1 MKKTFIYL
9 FILLCFACRNKQEYT
24 LCGTLYMDSNTVVD
38 MLGIQMEDTLLYVK
52 VDSAGYFST
61 TIPFREVVF
70 CNLFGV
76 AVTGEERWQFVT
88 PVALQANA
96 SVDLDFHLTGG
107 QTSIGATDPDNRA
120 LQAFREWSLN
130 QSRTL
135 WSNPPAGTELAS
147 RLARFPCE
155 VQRITER
162 ERLDSTTA
170 GYLSAWANIECLN
183 LAHGLFRDSIPAAL
197 ASALPV
203 ISQAL
208 DVPYWKLLYGSDLYI
223 SEYLQQN
230 APEPEDQIRL
240 LQERFRISSIRE
252 NITRRIIEDYIRRH
266 PYSGEHLAHRKI

>member
-147 RLARFPCE
+147 RLARFPAKSN
-155 VQRITER
+155 VLPNGSGSIQR
-162 ERLDSTTA
+162 
-170 GYLSAWANIECLN
+170 
-183 LAHGLFRDSIPAAL
+183 
-197 ASALPV
+197 LPV
-203 ISQAL
+203 TFPPGQTSN
-208 DVPYWKLLYGSDLYI
+208 V
-223 SEYLQQN
+223 
-230 APEPEDQIRL
+230 
-240 LQERFRISSIRE
+240 
-252 NITRRIIEDYIRRH
+252 
-266 PYSGEHLAHRKI
+266 

>member
-120 LQAFREWSLN
+120 LQAFRNGTRFPPRPVSMR
-130 QSRTL
+130 SPTYYRTG
-135 WSNPPAGTELAS
+135 A
-147 RLARFPCE
+147 ARFNDCRLPFRLGKHRMSESCP
-155 VQRITER
+155 RIVPRQHTC
-162 ERLDSTTA
+162 
-170 GYLSAWANIECLN
+170 SACLRFACH
-183 LAHGLFRDSIPAAL
+183 LPGPGCAL
-197 ASALPV
+197 LETV
-203 ISQAL
+203 IRQ
-208 DVPYWKLLYGSDLYI
+208 
-223 SEYLQQN
+223 
-230 APEPEDQIRL
+230 
-240 LQERFRISSIRE
+240 
-252 NITRRIIEDYIRRH
+252 
-266 PYSGEHLAHRKI
+266 

>member
-130 QSRTL
+130 QSPLEQSACRNGTRFPPRPVSMRSPTYYRTG
-135 WSNPPAGTELAS
+135 A
-147 RLARFPCE
+147 ARFNDCRLPFRLGKHRMSESCP
-155 VQRITER
+155 RIVPRQHTCSA
-162 ERLDSTTA
+162 RLRFA
-170 GYLSAWANIECLN
+170 CHLPGPGC
-183 LAHGLFRDSIPAAL
+183 AL
-197 ASALPV
+197 LETV
-203 ISQAL
+203 IRQ
-208 DVPYWKLLYGSDLYI
+208 
-223 SEYLQQN
+223 
-230 APEPEDQIRL
+230 
-240 LQERFRISSIRE
+240 
-252 NITRRIIEDYIRRH
+252 
-266 PYSGEHLAHRKI
+266 

>member
-130 QSRTL
+130 QSRTFGAIRL
-135 WSNPPAGTELAS
+135 PERNSLPASPGFHAKSNVLPNGS
-147 RLARFPCE
+147 GSI
-155 VQRITER
+155 QR
-162 ERLDSTTA
+162 
-170 GYLSAWANIECLN
+170 
-183 LAHGLFRDSIPAAL
+183 
-197 ASALPV
+197 LPV
-203 ISQAL
+203 TFPPGQTSN
-208 DVPYWKLLYGSDLYI
+208 V
-223 SEYLQQN
+223 
-230 APEPEDQIRL
+230 
-240 LQERFRISSIRE
+240 
-252 NITRRIIEDYIRRH
+252 
-266 PYSGEHLAHRKI
+266 

>member
-107 QTSIGATDPDNRA
+107 QTVHRCYRSGQPGIAGLPGMVAQPKPNPLEQSACRNGTRFPPRPVSMRSPTYYRTGA
-120 LQAFREWSLN
+120 
-130 QSRTL
+130 
-135 WSNPPAGTELAS
+135 
-147 RLARFPCE
+147 ARFNDCRLPFRLGKHRMSESCP
-155 VQRITER
+155 RIVPRQHTCSA
-162 ERLDSTTA
+162 RLRFA
-170 GYLSAWANIECLN
+170 CHLPGPGC
-183 LAHGLFRDSIPAAL
+183 AL
-197 ASALPV
+197 LETV
-203 ISQAL
+203 IRQ
-208 DVPYWKLLYGSDLYI
+208 
-223 SEYLQQN
+223 
-230 APEPEDQIRL
+230 
-240 LQERFRISSIRE
+240 
-252 NITRRIIEDYIRRH
+252 
-266 PYSGEHLAHRKI
+266 

>member
-107 QTSIGATDPDNRA
+107 QTSIGATYPDNRA
-120 LQAFREWSLN
+120 LQAFREFN
-130 QSRTL
+130 DC
-135 WSNPPAGTELAS
+135 
-147 RLARFPCE
+147 RLPFRLGKHRMSESCPRIVPRQHTCSACLRFACHLPGPGC
-155 VQRITER
+155 
-162 ERLDSTTA
+162 
-170 GYLSAWANIECLN
+170 
-183 LAHGLFRDSIPAAL
+183 AL
-197 ASALPV
+197 LETV
-203 ISQAL
+203 IRQ
-208 DVPYWKLLYGSDLYI
+208 
-223 SEYLQQN
+223 
-230 APEPEDQIRL
+230 
-240 LQERFRISSIRE
+240 
-252 NITRRIIEDYIRRH
+252 
-266 PYSGEHLAHRKI
+266 